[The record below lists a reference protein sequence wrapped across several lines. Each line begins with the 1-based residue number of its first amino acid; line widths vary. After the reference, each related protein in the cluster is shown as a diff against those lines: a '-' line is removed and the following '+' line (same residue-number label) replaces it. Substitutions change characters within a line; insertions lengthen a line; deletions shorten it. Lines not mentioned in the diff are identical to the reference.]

1 MVIYIIDRCNKK
13 IISVVKYDRSKE
25 TEQKIIGGIKMYLI
39 RRSGYKQKATVNDIN
54 EETKERFFFMSHG
67 INGIR

>member
-1 MVIYIIDRCNKK
+1 
-13 IISVVKYDRSKE
+13 
-25 TEQKIIGGIKMYLI
+25 MYLI
-39 RRSGYKQKATVNDIN
+39 KKFGQKQQGQKAIMTDIY

>member
-1 MVIYIIDRCNKK
+1 
-13 IISVVKYDRSKE
+13 
-25 TEQKIIGGIKMYLI
+25 MYLI
-39 RRSGYKQKATVNDIN
+39 RRRGNYQTQGQKAIVNDIN

>member
-1 MVIYIIDRCNKK
+1 
-13 IISVVKYDRSKE
+13 
-25 TEQKIIGGIKMYLI
+25 MYLI
-39 RRSGYKQKATVNDIN
+39 RRRGNYKPQGQKAIMTDIN